1 MLNQQ
6 PRIFTPEESAFAAKH
21 FAQVY
26 SFLAENNLSEDDYYD
41 HAVNGFLKAVQQ
53 HHTFADT
60 DDFKRFAA
68 AMMIAECTAY
78 EKSLHR
84 APTVINFSECYE
96 NAYELE
102 EAITDVKNTM
112 NEAISAIAFDET
124 MKSFDA
130 TQKRI
135 VDLLLKGYSKMDIAT
150 MLRMSVN
157 ALFDEICLIQNKATA
172 NLLTMAA

>member
-6 PRIFTPEESAFAAKH
+6 PHIFTPKESEFAEKH

-26 SFLAENNLSEDDYYD
+26 SFLAENNLTEDDYYD
-41 HAVNGFLKAVQQ
+41 PAVNGFLKAVQQ
-53 HHTFADT
+53 YHISADT
-60 DDFKRFAA
+60 ADFNRFAA
-68 AMMIAECTAY
+68 VMMSVECAAH

-84 APTVINFSECYE
+84 APTVISFSECYE
-96 NAYELE
+96 NAYEIE
-102 EAITDVKNTM
+102 EAITDIKNTM

-124 MKSFDA
+124 MRSFNA

-135 VDLLLKGYSKMDIAT
+135 VNLLLKGYSKMDIVT

-157 ALFDEICLIQNKATA
+157 ALFDEISLIQNKATE

>member
-41 HAVNGFLKAVQQ
+41 SAVNGFLKAVQQ
-53 HHTFADT
+53 HHIFAGT
-60 DDFKRFAA
+60 DDFKLFAA
-68 AMMIAECTAY
+68 AMMIAECTAH
-78 EKSLHR
+78 EKSLHK
-84 APTVINFSECYE
+84 APTVINFSECHE

-102 EAITDVKNTM
+102 EAITDIKNTM

-135 VDLLLKGYSKMDIAT
+135 VNLLLKGYSKMDIAT

-157 ALFDEICLIQNKATA
+157 ALFDEISLIQNKATE